1 MMIDQDPPST
11 APDLQATHPTP
22 SEEGSGTAAVPPQA
36 AGSPAG
42 ADDADTTGATV
53 AQAVDDDPASPA
65 PRRKRSRR
73 RSRRN
78 TDRRGAAEADAASTQ
93 EVDAEVEPDVE
104 VSAASPAVE
113 PIDADA
119 LFAEVVSGAY
129 DEAVEAAPVDVSS
142 AKRILAPEPDAPKLQ
157 KVLAQA
163 GVGSRRDLEQMIAD
177 GRLSVNGQPAH
188 IGQRVSW
195 GDRVAL
201 DGKPVK
207 IQIHAPPPRVL
218 AYHKPVGEIV
228 TLDDPQQRPTVFRRL
243 PRLPRGKWQSVGRL
257 DLNTEG
263 LLLFTNSGDLANR
276 LMHPRF
282 AVEREYAVRILGAL
296 SDEGRQRLLEGI
308 EIEGQTATLLSIE
321 DGGGEGANRWYRV
334 VIAEGRNR
342 EVRRLFEAVGHAVS
356 RLIRIRYGSVVLP
369 RGLRRGAWVDLS
381 PQDVKTLREVTGAAR
396 VASGPSDDGDARGP
410 RSSRRGR
417 KPRRG
422 DGPSTGR
429 SGADTATSP
438 RDEDFEEPI
447 GPIPNPLL
455 QTYDRRAVQ
464 RPRGQRRVE
473 DEGGP
478 IPNPLVQTYDR
489 RAAEAER
496 RVRPDLDDEAGP
508 IPNPLQQTY
517 DRRFVQKGRAGGGG
531 GPGAGAPGGHAGRKR
546 PGGPRKDGKA
556 VKSGPGGPGGAQP
569 DPMRTSVGYIGAD
582 AFLKPAKGARP
593 GRPAKGGRRR

>member
-1 MMIDQDPPST
+1 MMIDDDPSSTPSAAPAAKPEPGASGHDDAGL
-11 APDLQATHPTP
+11 APDPAP
-22 SEEGSGTAAVPPQA
+22 GPQSA
-36 AGSPAG
+36 AGAAGTDEASPLSSS
-42 ADDADTTGATV
+42 DDA
-53 AQAVDDDPASPA
+53 ASSA
-65 PRRKRSRR
+65 PRRKRPRR
-73 RSRRN
+73 RSRRGA
-78 TDRRGAAEADAASTQ
+78 DRPVAGEAEESAAAEGELTPPDSEMDA
-93 EVDAEVEPDVE
+93 
-104 VSAASPAVE
+104 VSADPVIE

-129 DEAVEAAPVDVSS
+129 DESVESAPVEAPPAR
-142 AKRILAPEPDAPKLQ
+142 RILAPEPDAPKLH
-157 KVLAQA
+157 KVLAQS
-163 GVGSRRDLEQMIAD
+163 GIGSRRDLEQMIAE
-177 GRLSVNGQPAH
+177 GRVSVNGQPSH
-188 IGQRVSW
+188 TGQRVSW
-195 GDRVAL
+195 GDRVTI

-207 IQIHAPPPRVL
+207 IQITAPPPRVL

-228 TLDDPQQRPTVFRRL
+228 SLDDPQQRPTVFRRL

-308 EIEGQTATLLSIE
+308 DIEGQMAALLSIE

-369 RGLRRGAWVDLS
+369 RGLRRGACVDLS
-381 PQDVKTLREVTGAAR
+381 PQDVKTLREVSGAVRAA
-396 VASGPSDDGDARGP
+396 VPGDEGDTRGP

-417 KPRRG
+417 KTRR
-422 DGPSTGR
+422 PEAAPPGR
-429 SGADTATSP
+429 ALVDAPAAT
-438 RDEDFEEPI
+438 RDEDFEEPS
-447 GPIPNPLL
+447 GPIPNPLQ

-489 RAAEAER
+489 RAAEMER
-496 RVRPDLDDEAGP
+496 RIRPDLDDEAGP

-517 DRRFVQKGRAGGGG
+517 DRRFVQKGRGGGGAVGGGG
-531 GPGAGAPGGHAGRKR
+531 GAPGAPGQRKR

-556 VKSGPGGPGGAQP
+556 VKGAAAGAQP

-593 GRPAKGGRRR
+593 ARASKGGRRR

>member
-1 MMIDQDPPST
+1 MMTDEDPPSI
-11 APDLQATHPTP
+11 APVLQVMRPTP
-22 SEEGSGTAAVPPQA
+22 SEAGS
-36 AGSPAG
+36 SPAG
-42 ADDADTTGATV
+42 VPLHPATVSPGVDEADGTHASAAPAAADDPSA
-53 AQAVDDDPASPA
+53 PA
-65 PRRKRSRR
+65 PRRKRPRR
-73 RSRRN
+73 RSRRSP
-78 TDRRGAAEADAASTQ
+78 DRSGAVEVDAGSVPEADATP
-93 EVDAEVEPDVE
+93 EAEVEATP
-104 VSAASPAVE
+104 ALLAVE
-113 PIDADA
+113 PVDADA

-129 DEAVEAAPVDVSS
+129 DQAIESAPSDAPA
-142 AKRILAPEPDAPKLQ
+142 AKRILAPEPDAPKLH
-157 KVLAQA
+157 KVLAQS

-177 GRLSVNGQPAH
+177 GRLSVNGHPAH

-207 IQIHAPPPRVL
+207 IHIQAPPPRVL

-342 EVRRLFEAVGHAVS
+342 EVRRLFESVGHAVS

-381 PQDVKTLREVTGAAR
+381 PQDVKALREVTGAVRA
-396 VASGPSDDGDARGP
+396 ASVDDDGDARNP

-417 KPRRG
+417 KARRA
-422 DGPSTGR
+422 DVPAPAR
-429 SGADTATSP
+429 SGAEVITPAKE
-438 RDEDFEEPI
+438 EDFEEPS

-473 DEGGP
+473 DDGGP

-489 RAAEAER
+489 RAAEADR
-496 RVRPDLDDEAGP
+496 RIRPDLDDEAGP

-517 DRRFVQKGRAGGGG
+517 DRRFVQKGRAGGAGGGGVGAGGGGTG
-531 GPGAGAPGGHAGRKR
+531 GPGARKR
-546 PGGPRKDGKA
+546 PGGPRKDVKA
-556 VKSGPGGPGGAQP
+556 VKAGPAGAQP

-582 AFLKPAKGARP
+582 AFLKPAKG
-593 GRPAKGGRRR
+593 GRSGRAGKGGRRR